1 MVKVWDYE
9 ANKTLPF
16 YFQAFIGHTYA
27 VKSLMFCPLDNGLV
41 LSAGE
46 KDGIYLWNFYGDIK
60 TSYAHSALE
69 DLTSQKVNSEKESIG
84 TKGQSVLERLRTT
97 RKENKQN
104 LALQQ
109 DAIILPSFKPLN
121 PVDMHD

>member
-1 MVKVWDYE
+1 MITGGEDCMVKVWDYE

-60 TSYAHSALE
+60 TPYAHAALE

-84 TKGQSVLERLRTT
+84 AKGQSVLERLRTT

-104 LALQQ
+104 LALQ
-109 DAIILPSFKPLN
+109 
-121 PVDMHD
+121 